1 MDSDK
6 TEVFKIKLLNRLYG
20 SAHDSGSGS
29 SGAECPEGIA
39 SSTRV
44 KPIPVGE
51 RTRRLYTAPLP
62 EVWPPL
68 RAPAECPDDPQVDEG
83 LTRSSCSSSEASDD
97 DDCNFQKRKR
107 RQRHKRSR
115 NYSPVSQGSENR
127 ADVKRNAPTDLT
139 KNQKRKLKKKRRK
152 EKIKQ
157 NESTCSKNTE
167 FVYVGPSKETNRSV
181 VDAL

>member
-83 LTRSSCSSSEASDD
+83 LTRSSCSSSEVR
-97 DDCNFQKRKR
+97 CFQL
-107 RQRHKRSR
+107 QMTMT
-115 NYSPVSQGSENR
+115 
-127 ADVKRNAPTDLT
+127 ATF
-139 KNQKRKLKKKRRK
+139 RK
-152 EKIKQ
+152 EKEDNDI
-157 NESTCSKNTE
+157 NEVETIHQCH
-167 FVYVGPSKETNRSV
+167 KEVKTVQTLRETHPQT
-181 VDAL
+181 